1 MLYTFLSGD
10 FPITIVIYL
19 IMLGWWWNR
28 RSLLRD
34 LLTGD
39 TPIWNRIAQITLGAM
54 VVAPLWIAAFDNWR
68 QLLAYQYAPAERY
81 LSDPYGT
88 AATAMPLRYIS
99 FILLGIV
106 VVGCALLYVR
116 HRNGL
121 GLAIITLVIGLV
133 MFIGLDPIRSR
144 LDALLWQAQF
154 SFGDSRAIDTAW
166 VVFWALGLYALI
178 AALVLGLLMAFTSAL
193 VIPLKLINAVIDR
206 IDRRDKSDATQDY
219 AIFQWKARSAGA
231 GAGASDSTTPPPAD
245 SSFRRRP

>member
-1 MLYTFLSGD
+1 MLYTFLTGD
-10 FPITIVIYL
+10 FPITITIYL
-19 IMLGWWWNR
+19 IMLGWWWHR

-34 LLTGD
+34 LVAGD
-39 TPIWNRIAQITLGAM
+39 TPIWNRIAQVTLGAM
-54 VVAPLWIAAFDNWR
+54 VVAPIWIAALDNWR
-68 QLLAYQYAPAERY
+68 QLLAYQYTPANRY

-121 GLAIITLVIGLV
+121 GLAIITLVIGIV

-166 VVFWALGLYALI
+166 VVFWSLGLYALI
-178 AALVLGLLMAFTSAL
+178 AALALGLLMAFTSAL
-193 VIPLKLINAVIDR
+193 VIPLKLIYAV

-245 SSFRRRP
+245 SGFGRRH